1 MHSPLEQ
8 DVHPNFACIL
18 EEVYS
23 AHFQLHI
30 PPKIFG
36 HYSLKTYLK
45 RDVKILT
52 ESGLMTMRKARG
64 VNEAADNKSK
74 SGTKAVHV
82 AFDMDSAVLLVSNGS
97 STLSEVS
104 SH

>member
-1 MHSPLEQ
+1 MHSPLEP
-8 DVHPNFACIL
+8 DVHPNFACKL

-23 AHFQLHI
+23 DHFQLHT
-30 PPKIFG
+30 PPKICG
-36 HYSLKTYLK
+36 NCTLTISLK
-45 RDVKILT
+45 RNVKIFT

-74 SGTKAVHV
+74 SGTNAVHV
-82 AFDMDSAVLLVSNGS
+82 AFDMDSAVLLVSSGS
-97 STLSEVS
+97 STLSDVS